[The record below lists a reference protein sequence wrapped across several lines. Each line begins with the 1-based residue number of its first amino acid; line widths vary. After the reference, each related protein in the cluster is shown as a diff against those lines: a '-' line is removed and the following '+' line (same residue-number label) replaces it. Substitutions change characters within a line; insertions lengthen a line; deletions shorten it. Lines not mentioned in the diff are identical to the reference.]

1 MFHTTE
7 LRKIVSRLRRA
18 GFPIKANRQQEI
30 KADGKKVTYN
40 EYYLELCD

>member
-1 MFHTTE
+1 MFTE

-30 KADGKKVTYN
+30 KTDGKKVTYN